1 LIVLRPYEL
10 TRDLPERDAIAGVR
24 NEIEGYLLAG
34 MPVSRAIVKF
44 VPGGQT
50 FMGEE
55 PHPLDPRQEPLHGRG
70 PVSAA
75 VVIVERLDDQPH
87 TLGFA
92 QYQPLIGLEY
102 AICVHGLSALGHS
115 IEPSVTRS
123 ARADRRIKFR
133 VTAGLAVSRRAGRFR
148 PGNVARR

>member
-1 LIVLRPYEL
+1 MQV
-10 TRDLPERDAIAGVR
+10 
-24 NEIEGYLLAG
+24 
-34 MPVSRAIVKF
+34 
-44 VPGGQT
+44 VPRGQT
-50 FMGEE
+50 STRGES
-55 PHPLDPRQEPLHGRG
+55 HPLDPRQEPPQGRG

-75 VVIVERLDDQPH
+75 GVIVERLDDQPH

-133 VTAGLAVSRRAGRFR
+133 VTAGLAVSRRAGQSR
-148 PGNVARR
+148 PGTAARR